1 MDPKTLKACIVKK
14 HAVQWVVRE
23 YSRSILQ
30 ATYESHTMGQ
40 KVNPISLRCPSPQ
53 KSYMDCWY
61 SDALY
66 STLQL
71 NKLKFEGHVQ
81 GILKQKG
88 LPEGQIAV
96 AAAPKSHRYLVCTL
110 DPTESRAHKSPR
122 YRINPE
128 RQANKRK
135 VFQSHDMRANTITTS
150 LIVGQN
156 TVAPIHQS
164 STYKKAKAIHHALAT
179 TLLNRASTTERNGL
193 ALTYT
198 CALLTHPDT
207 ALVSSADTSIVLK
220 QTAPCIVPF
229 FSTKYQCVASNVA
242 FWTSGWESHHADFLA
257 QEIAYALTRRVSFR
271 AIKLQIVQELESN
284 ANKAWGSV
292 RGIRVTCA
300 GRGNK
305 KSKKAQR
312 AETVR
317 FQWGQT
323 SLHTFSE
330 KVGFARRPA
339 LTNFGKI
346 GVKVWVCYK

>member
-1 MDPKTLKACIVKK
+1 
-14 HAVQWVVRE
+14 
-23 YSRSILQ
+23 
-30 ATYESHTMGQ
+30 MGQ

-53 KSYMDCWY
+53 KSYTDCWY
-61 SDALY
+61 SDAFY

-71 NKLKFEGHVQ
+71 NKLKLEDHVQ

-88 LPEGQIAV
+88 LPEGQISV

-122 YRINPE
+122 YRMNPQ
-128 RQANKRK
+128 RQDKKLK
-135 VFQSHDMRANTITTS
+135 VFQPHNNEVNKSS
-150 LIVGQN
+150 KFLIEGQC
-156 TVAPIHQS
+156 TVAPTYQPS
-164 STYKKAKAIHHALAT
+164 KYKKAKTIHHALTA
-179 TLLNRASTTERNGL
+179 TLLSCLQTTGHEQ
-193 ALTYT
+193 LTEMYT
-198 CALLTHPDT
+198 R
-207 ALVSSADTSIVLK
+207 ALVTRPNMYTRPSQETSATSKQAASS
-220 QTAPCIVPF
+220 IVPF
-229 FSTKYQCVASNVA
+229 LATKYQHIASNVS
-242 FWTSGWESHHADFLA
+242 FWSSGWESQHADFLA

-271 AIKLQIVQELESN
+271 SIKLQIVQELESN
-284 ANKAWGSV
+284 TNKAWGSV

-330 KVGFARRPA
+330 KVGFASRAA